1 MTRRFDVSEKRN
13 SCDGQPALGGHICV
27 FYETKE
33 DLLDT
38 AISYFEAGLE
48 RNEFCVWAVSD
59 PISLDEATN
68 SVRRVIPDGDRYLGS
83 GRIEILPASDWYLK
97 EDRFDLKRI
106 IAGWNEKL
114 SRALMKGYEGM
125 RVSGNAFW
133 FETKHWKEFCEYEQE
148 LDRSLAGQRMIVMFT
163 YALLASRAV
172 DLLDVARAHQC
183 SITRRHCNWEF
194 LENSRPQAGE
204 AGDQET

>member
-1 MTRRFDVSEKRN
+1 MTRTNSIRN
-13 SCDGQPALGGHICV
+13 REGKSAARNRSMAASAERCPADFTLRKSGIGFVASTRWGAHICV

-48 RNEFCVWAVSD
+48 SNEVCVWAVSD
-59 PISLDEATN
+59 PISLEDATN
-68 SVRRVIPDGDRYLGS
+68 SVRRVIPDGERYLGS

-125 RVSGNAFW
+125 RVSGNALW
-133 FETKHWKEFCEYEQE
+133 LETKHWKE
-148 LDRSLAGQRMIVMFT
+148 
-163 YALLASRAV
+163 
-172 DLLDVARAHQC
+172 
-183 SITRRHCNWEF
+183 
-194 LENSRPQAGE
+194 
-204 AGDQET
+204 